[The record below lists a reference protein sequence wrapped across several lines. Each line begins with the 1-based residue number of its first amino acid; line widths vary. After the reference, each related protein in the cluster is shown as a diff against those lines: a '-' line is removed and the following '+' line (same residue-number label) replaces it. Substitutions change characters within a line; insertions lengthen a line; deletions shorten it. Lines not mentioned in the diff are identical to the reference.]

1 VNIKVEYDREEEFDF
16 LQNEELDDLVDENQE
31 AFDIDVIIT
40 TMLL

>member
-1 VNIKVEYDREEEFDF
+1 MNIKVEYDREEEFDF